1 MLPFGPPER
10 KEPATGDLRRGYN
23 VPRAVPP
30 PELSLFPRR
39 RGSSFMPRKKTG
51 KKTKPKV
58 AGIVGVG
65 LDGEDGHTRITR
77 TEEMVLLGG
86 SEETH
91 ERMQETAVK
100 FGEGLEKRG
109 KSLPETSLQEAVEL
123 LREAIERTG
132 R

>member
-1 MLPFGPPER
+1 MKDPPEAG
-10 KEPATGDLRRGYN
+10 PT
-23 VPRAVPP
+23 
-30 PELSLFPRR
+30 
-39 RGSSFMPRKKTG
+39 
-51 KKTKPKV
+51 V

-65 LDGEDGHTRITR
+65 LDNADGHKRITQ

-91 ERMQETAVK
+91 ERMQETAIR
-100 FGEGLEKRG
+100 FSEELEKRG
-109 KSLPETSLQEAVEL
+109 KALPQTSVREAIDL